1 VRAYLK
7 KKAEVKKWLGGMAQV
22 VERLPSKCEALGSNL
37 STTKKK
43 KNSNW
48 IVDINVRF
56 NITEVLDR
64 NILGIIC
71 YLALDDDSD
80 FFR

>member
-1 VRAYLK
+1 
-7 KKAEVKKWLGGMAQV
+7 MAQV
-22 VERLPSKCEALGSNL
+22 IEHLPSKYEALGSNL

-43 KNSNW
+43 INSNW

-64 NILGIIC
+64 NILGIIS
-71 YLALDDDSD
+71 YLALGDD
-80 FFR
+80 